1 MKKTKA
7 NSCWV
12 TLKFE
17 LSDTEKVIKGGREVS
32 LPAAIALLWIILRRA
47 VERRKREEKRTKI
60 TRNQDNINLPVHEI
74 NTLGED

>member
-17 LSDTEKVIKGGREVS
+17 LSDTEEMIKGGREVS
-32 LPAAIALLWIILRRA
+32 LPAAIAPLWIIWRRA
-47 VERRKREEKRTKI
+47 VKVRRKKNE
-60 TRNQDNINLPVHEI
+60 NY
-74 NTLGED
+74 